1 MSSELE
7 RTCRRAISKYGFVS
21 QERQCQEECGELIVA
36 ISHYLR
42 GRIGVYELAKEV
54 ADVMIM
60 AEQMRL
66 IVEDMGCDFD
76 ALFQKTLAEVAEKLE
91 RGEQ

>member
-1 MSSELE
+1 MSLE
-7 RTCRRAISKYGFVS
+7 FQRICRRIISTHGAES
-21 QERQCQEECGELIVA
+21 QQRQCQEECGELIAA
-36 ISHYLR
+36 INHHRR
-42 GRIGVYELAKEV
+42 GKISVDMLAKEV

-66 IVEDMGCDFD
+66 VVKDMGCDFD
-76 ALFQKTLAEVAEKLE
+76 AVFQKTLAEVAEKLE